1 MGFDTDTVSDKGLGG
16 KHDADIGI
24 AVQETNRM
32 LFSLDLDFADV
43 RRFPPGEHAGIV
55 VFRPGS
61 FGPLTVNQFIV
72 DFVQRTDL
80 AE

>member
-1 MGFDTDTVSDKGLGG
+1 
-16 KHDADIGI
+16 
-24 AVQETNRM
+24 M